1 MKIKGII
8 NPSHEQDCSFQSM
21 QRKNYPDRKGF
32 KAPEQITEG
41 NLSRWFL
48 WRSLKGKKSIF
59 YSWCRRN
66 LGGGMWLK
74 LLAVEGLSLLLLKV
88 LCKGDVFVMLELEK
102 IFESSA
108 SLLVEEMHI
117 KNKMKHYDLLTRIS
131 VIETTA
137 NTRVW
142 LESEV
147 TRLLLIVA
155 KV

>member
-1 MKIKGII
+1 
-8 NPSHEQDCSFQSM
+8 
-21 QRKNYPDRKGF
+21 
-32 KAPEQITEG
+32 
-41 NLSRWFL
+41 
-48 WRSLKGKKSIF
+48 
-59 YSWCRRN
+59 
-66 LGGGMWLK
+66 MWLK

-117 KNKMKHYDLLTRIS
+117 KNKMKHYDLLTRIA

-142 LESEV
+142 LESGV

>member
-1 MKIKGII
+1 
-8 NPSHEQDCSFQSM
+8 
-21 QRKNYPDRKGF
+21 
-32 KAPEQITEG
+32 
-41 NLSRWFL
+41 
-48 WRSLKGKKSIF
+48 
-59 YSWCRRN
+59 
-66 LGGGMWLK
+66 MWLK

-117 KNKMKHYDLLTRIS
+117 KNKMKHYDLLTRIAL
-131 VIETTA
+131 IETTA

-142 LESEV
+142 LESGV